1 MGAAVLEASFLGGFS
16 LQYDHRPLDVLR
28 TGNSQFVSL
37 LQLVLHNLDG
47 TRQQDL
53 QDALFGGRRESVED
67 LPHAIRSV
75 VYNANARL
83 EQAGIPGRPNIIQ
96 KKGTCCWAGNVP
108 VSDDAR
114 AFEAAASD
122 ALVLDG
128 PDRVDGLEKACLQY
142 PGTFLDGYSGALWI
156 VSEARRYKA
165 MFHDC
170 ASKARDLMREASEW
184 ERLHALGLHAASACP
199 LSGWENVCVEALCA
213 MGRHSEAMALY
224 DSAAKKYFSE
234 QGVKLAIPAGLGG
247 QEGTPEWHW
256 AGTPLSSVMT
266 TLDNTD
272 KTPIMGYVPF
282 LKTYKTLGGLSWR
295 TGMSLYLMSCTV
307 YDRKGNLLRPGPV
320 MDRVVMKL
328 SAALDKALRSSDVAC
343 HCGGGRFLALLP
355 DITLEDCELVRKR
368 ICNIFYEKGRSMRLE
383 FDVLPAPG
391 PEFESGTPAQKGG
404 GAAWQ

>member
-1 MGAAVLEASFLGGFS
+1 MPVDVLEASFLGGFG
-16 LQYDHRPLDVLR
+16 LKYGNRPLDVLR

-37 LQLVLHNLDG
+37 LQLVLHNPDG

-114 AFEAAASD
+114 TFEAAASN
-122 ALVLDG
+122 VLSLDEQNNSI
-128 PDRVDGLEKACLQY
+128 DDLERVCFQY

-170 ASKARDLMREASEW
+170 AIRARDVMRSAGEW
-184 ERLHALGLHAASACP
+184 ERLHALALHAASACP
-199 LSGWENVCVEALCA
+199 LSGWESASVEALCA

-256 AGTPLSSVMT
+256 AGKPLASVMDA
-266 TLDNTD
+266 LDETD
-272 KTPIMGYVPF
+272 KTPIMGYIPF
-282 LKTYKTLGGLSWR
+282 LKTYKTLAGLSWR

-307 YDRKGNLLRPGPV
+307 YDRKDNLLRPGPV
-320 MDRVVMKL
+320 LDRVVLKL
-328 SAALDKALRSSDVAC
+328 SAAMDKALRSSDAAC

-368 ICNIFYEKGRSMRLE
+368 ICSIFYEKGRSMRLE

-391 PEFESGTPAQKGG
+391 AGFESGTPTMKGG
-404 GAAWQ
+404 GA